1 VYFGEAADFLSAD
14 DSNEEGYW
22 EHRKVVWLHRK
33 FELSLNL
40 SNLGVDAL
48 PREWK
53 TFPVSQLLI
62 DQNRKLLAT
71 SFSNRPLW
79 GWKDPDASWF
89 VPFILESLF
98 GMSAQPHFVICIRR
112 PAEVCASQ
120 ARRAGTPANRTLA
133 SWLRHTL
140 AALDDTAEFSR
151 KIVRYEDLVQEPSAT
166 ISALQNF
173 LSISA
178 SAQQQDAASAAVQ
191 NDQYRNRTSESIPGT
206 LGSMA
211 ERVYALCAS
220 TNDEQFRTEIS
231 KLRAEFDALCHALV
245 SPIPPSVAV
254 IRWTEDGTAKESR
267 LAYFPDRHWQSL
279 EFDLEGKVGVPASA
293 RLFGPPGNVWLRSAT
308 WSTNGVTKNIAIDP
322 GTDSGCLDMGHLRCF
337 QVGAGSDQVQ
347 FTFPTATGRLRLEI
361 LVEFSSYLVATHSE
375 TLLRQLRSTER

>member
-1 VYFGEAADFLSAD
+1 M
-14 DSNEEGYW
+14 
-22 EHRKVVWLHRK
+22 
-33 FELSLNL
+33 

-89 VPFILESLF
+89 VPFILESLS

-178 SAQQQDAASAAVQ
+178 SAQQRDAASAAVQ
-191 NDQYRNRTSESIPGT
+191 TDQYRNRTSESIPGT

-211 ERVYALCAS
+211 ERVYALCTSA
-220 TNDEQFRTEIS
+220 DDLQFRTEIS
-231 KLRAEFDALCHALV
+231 TLRVEFDALCHALV

-267 LAYFPDRHWQSL
+267 LSYFPDRHWQSL

-308 WSTNGVTKNIAIDP
+308 WSTNGVTTNIAIDP

-337 QVGAGSDQVQ
+337 QVGAGSHQVQ